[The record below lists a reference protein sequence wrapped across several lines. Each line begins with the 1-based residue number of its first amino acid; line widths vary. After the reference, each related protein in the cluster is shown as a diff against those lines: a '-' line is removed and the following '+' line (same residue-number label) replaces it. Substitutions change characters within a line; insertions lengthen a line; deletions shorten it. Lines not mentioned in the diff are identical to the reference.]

1 MCIILSSE
9 GCQILTL
16 ALDISLKLRYLLET
30 MHFACE
36 DPRPAKS
43 FALNL
48 LNRTIVD
55 MEIDFSRSP
64 RENNAISRVMA
75 TLWNQRDI
83 CPTGNSTEAPK
94 YGILEE
100 QGRYLS
106 GNVTIAL
113 FSSMGILPKEPEAMS
128 LDGMRYVKVYLG
140 LLTFVYIY
148 YFVTV
153 GVGMAYFAIFAALT
167 RRHPK
172 RLYNGIAVGFRLLC
186 AVVLL
191 SQVAF
196 ARDFNLTYKYMTHP
210 IILYTFSLTMLSGK
224 CTLLRSQW
232 HCLIASS
239 SPCGSTIGLTCRDTQ
254 ERSSAAKQ
262 HSQYSANGDL

>member
-36 DPRPAKS
+36 EPRPEKS

-64 RENNAISRVMA
+64 QENDAITLVM
-75 TLWNQRDI
+75 TGLWKLKDI
-83 CPTGNSTEAPK
+83 CPAGNSTEATR
-94 YGILEE
+94 YGILED
-100 QGRYLS
+100 QGRSLS
-106 GNVTIAL
+106 GNVTVAL
-113 FSSMGILPKEPEAMS
+113 FSSMGILPKEPESMS
-128 LDGMRYVKVYLG
+128 SDGMRYVKVYLG

-153 GVGMAYFAIFAALT
+153 GLVMAYFAVFTFLT
-167 RRHPK
+167 RRHP
-172 RLYNGIAVGFRLLC
+172 RHLYNAIAVGFRLLC
-186 AVVLL
+186 ATVLL

-210 IILYTFSLTMLSGK
+210 IILYTFSLNMLSG
-224 CTLLRSQW
+224 
-232 HCLIASS
+232 
-239 SPCGSTIGLTCRDTQ
+239 
-254 ERSSAAKQ
+254 E
-262 HSQYSANGDL
+262 

>member
-55 MEIDFSRSP
+55 MEIDFRRSP

-83 CPTGNSTEAPK
+83 CPTGNFTEAPK
-94 YGILEE
+94 YGIFEE

-106 GNVTIAL
+106 GNVTVAL
-113 FSSMGILPKEPEAMS
+113 FSSMGILPKEPDAMS

-153 GVGMAYFAIFAALT
+153 GLGMAYFAIFATLT

-232 HCLIASS
+232 HYLIASS
-239 SPCGSTIGLTCRDTQ
+239 SPCGSTIGLICRDTQ
-254 ERSSAAKQ
+254 ERNSAAKQ